1 MGTPAWFA
9 LVWVAAVTAGGPAHG
24 QAATAPAPPPT
35 GGDDRYQFAATFATR
50 FTTASGTEAAQVT
63 ATAAGARVTWK
74 APVKTGWDTAL
85 LGLRVEAQVASA
97 DPWLELTAG
106 GQRISLY
113 LERGTHGLRWLNVS
127 GLRAALATGNALEI
141 SAHNLRVTPGP
152 TALRLFSSRASDGAG
167 SGRRRGELL
176 ILAPHPD
183 DAEIAAFGLYASWPA
198 GKVTIVTVT
207 AGNAGDANYRD
218 DVRDP
223 AEQYA
228 LKGMLRAHDSVTVP
242 WQGGVAPQRCLNLG
256 YFDARLQEM
265 HDQPAAVVAEMYGP
279 NTDVAR
285 YRRVNLS
292 RLLAIGAR
300 TSTWNHLVQ
309 DLERIVR
316 QVRPAVVVMPHPIL
330 DGHSDHQYVT
340 VAAVQ
345 ALQRGNPAA
354 TFLLYTN
361 HAGDNRYPHGP
372 AEANVSLP
380 PWTQRALA
388 VQGMYAHPL
397 PPALRVR
404 KLYALESM
412 HDLRLSPTE
421 QTCPPGPRREDY
433 PRLPEVD
440 YFRRGPRPEELFFV
454 HDRAGVQAIVRDF
467 LANPPPP

>member
-1 MGTPAWFA
+1 MGTPTWIA
-9 LVWVAAVTAGGPAHG
+9 LFWMAALTASGPAHG
-24 QAATAPAPPPT
+24 QTATAPAPATPPT
-35 GGDDRYQFAATFATR
+35 ERSGGDDRYQFATKFVTKFAR
-50 FTTASGTEAAQVT
+50 ASGTEAAEVT
-63 ATAAGARVTWK
+63 ATGMSAGVRVTWK
-74 APVKTGWDTAL
+74 APVKAGWDTAL
-85 LGLRVEAQVASA
+85 LGLRVEAQTATA

-106 GQRISLY
+106 GQRITIY
-113 LERGTHGLRWLNVS
+113 LERGARGLRWLNIS
-127 GLRAALATGNALEI
+127 GLRAALAVANALEI
-141 SAHNLRVTPGP
+141 TAHNLRVTPGP
-152 TALRLFSSRASDGAG
+152 TALRLFTNRPPATGA
-167 SGRRRGELL
+167 LL

-242 WQGGVAPQRCLNLG
+242 WQGGVPPQRCLNLG

-265 HDQPAAVVAEMYGP
+265 HDQPGAVVAEMYGP

-292 RLLAIGAR
+292 PLLSGGPR

-309 DLERIVR
+309 DLEQIFRK
-316 QVRPAVVVMPHPIL
+316 VRPAVVVMPHPIL

-340 VAAVQ
+340 IAAVQ
-345 ALQRGNPAA
+345 ALQRWNQPA

-372 AEANVSLP
+372 AAANVSLP
-380 PWTQRALA
+380 PWTQRSLA
-388 VQGMYAHPL
+388 IQGVYAHPL

-433 PRLPEVD
+433 PRIPDFD

-454 HDRAGVQAIVRDF
+454 HDRSGVQAIVRDF